1 MGKAKNYKLFPGD
14 RVILETGGGGGW
26 GSPGERDVE
35 MIQRDLGRGYITA
48 EAAIEDY
55 GVRIAAGQVRRSD

>member
-26 GSPGERDVE
+26 GLPGERDIE
-35 MIQRDLGRGYITA
+35 MIQRDVRRGYITE
-48 EAAIEDY
+48 EAAIADY
-55 GVRIAAGQVRRSD
+55 GVKIEAGQVSR